1 MNKQMNTTIDFE
13 FCDGTSAKMTLTF
26 YALYKLKGKNTV
38 LYNRYNRCLNAV
50 QKDTADELD
59 TITILYTAYIC
70 ANMDEENLLTEEEFI
85 MKCGSDRVAVSK
97 AARALTQ
104 PKKQ

>member
-26 YALYKLKGKNTV
+26 YALYQLKGKNTV
-38 LYNRYNRCLNAV
+38 LYNKYNRCLNSV

-59 TITILYTAYIC
+59 TITILYTAYVC
-70 ANMDEENLLTEEEFI
+70 ANLGEENLLTEEEFI
-85 MKCGSDRVAVSK
+85 MKCGSDRVAVTN

-104 PKKQ
+104 PKKR